1 MQTTDGNN
9 NVTNIAYTD
18 GLLQSSVTTTPT
30 SGPAQKVVTNLGL
43 GTVTTID
50 TVPGGS
56 MQVVSKSWLD
66 DAGRTLET
74 EQYDGK
80 GDTYTTY
87 QAYDDSGRLYWTKD
101 AVGTITETEFDGL
114 GRPTQIWVGTSD
126 VNEPHRGRVGRVRQQ
141 RRGRRQPHPD
151 HAVYVFDRPARYAV
165 VLRLAGPPRGR
176 EQRPASH
183 VQHARQPGRDHRG
196 PDL

>member
-1 MQTTDGNN
+1 MATE

-18 GLLQSSVTTTPT
+18 GLLQSSVTTTPA
-30 SGPAQKVVTNLGL
+30 SGPAQKVVTNLGQ

-87 QAYDDSGRLYWTKD
+87 HAYDDSGRLYWTKD

-114 GRPTQIWVGTSD
+114 GRPTQILVGTNDSV
-126 VNEPHRGRVGRVRQQ
+126 VNGNSSRSSRKSTTTTAWATATSP
-141 RRGRRQPHPD
+141 
-151 HAVYVFDRPARYAV
+151 RPRSI
-165 VLRLAGPPRGR
+165 RT
-176 EQRPASH
+176 
-183 VQHARQPGRDHRG
+183 
-196 PDL
+196 